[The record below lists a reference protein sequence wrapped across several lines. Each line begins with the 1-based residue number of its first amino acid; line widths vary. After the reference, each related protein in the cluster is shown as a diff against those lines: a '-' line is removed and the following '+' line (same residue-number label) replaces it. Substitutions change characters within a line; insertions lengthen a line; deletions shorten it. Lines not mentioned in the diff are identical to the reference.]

1 MENQPVSNLFD
12 STNLLL
18 FIWKKRKPVIIIT
31 VVAAIA
37 SIIFSMPVFV
47 KPKYK
52 SSVVMFPSTNSSLS
66 RSLLSENAGEK
77 ENVLRFGEEE
87 ECEQMLQILNSDE
100 IRDRIIS
107 KYNLMEHYN
116 IKANSA
122 YPLTRL
128 KKKFSEN
135 ISFKRTEFLSVQV
148 DVLDTDK
155 DMAANIANDIASL
168 LDSVKTRMQ
177 RERAIQALRVV
188 ENEYRDFQAHLKSK
202 EDTLTK
208 LRELG
213 LFDYASQVEKL
224 SEAYSTALLQG
235 KNDIAV
241 KIQNQ
246 MKIFAEYGGQHIAIV
261 QDMEFEREQLSK
273 LKARYDQAKVD
284 AEQEIPHKF
293 IVNAAYPAEKKSYPV
308 RWLIVVVSTVGALLL
323 SIITL
328 LFMQNFKNL
337 QEAYKKLED

>member
-1 MENQPVSNLFD
+1 MENQTTSNLFD

-18 FIWKKRKPVIIIT
+18 FIWKKRKPIIIVT

-37 SIIFSMPVFV
+37 SIVFSMPFFI

-100 IRDRIIS
+100 IRDRIIG

-116 IKANSA
+116 ISPNSS

-155 DMAANIANDIASL
+155 DMAAKIANDIASL

-188 ENEYRDFQAHLKSK
+188 EKEYRDFQVYLKSK

-235 KNDIAV
+235 KTDVAA
-241 KIQNQ
+241 KIQAQ

-273 LKARYDQAKVD
+273 LKARFDQAKVD

-308 RWLIVVVSTVGALLL
+308 RWLIVVISTVGAFIL
-323 SIITL
+323 SIIIL
-328 LFMQNFKNL
+328 LLMQNFGKL